1 MIHIAYIQENAEIQD
16 TTTQLTVKHMKRKMI
31 FGVAALAFFV
41 LALAPYSQ
49 AQQLKID
56 DFILT
61 DTQGQQF
68 HLADH
73 AEQKAVVV
81 FMTSSNCVFATKYE
95 DRIKELYEAN
105 QSTDISLVAINY
117 KDHSNSTRDEVKVM
131 RQYAPFPFPY
141 VKDEAQIV
149 AKLLGAETNPEVF
162 ILLPMGTTFE
172 LAYRGQIDDSPLS
185 STRIKEAYVQK
196 ALDAI
201 LEDSDVQTTFT
212 EAKGCP
218 IRWKNQ

>member
-1 MIHIAYIQENAEIQD
+1 MIHIAYIQEHAEIQD

-61 DTQGQQF
+61 DAQGQQF

-73 AEQKAVVV
+73 AEQKAIVV

-95 DRIKELYEAN
+95 DRIKALYETY
-105 QSTDISLVAINY
+105 QSKDIGFVAIN
-117 KDHSNSTRDEVKVM
+117 SNDPSISDRDDVKVM

-141 VKDEAQIV
+141 VKDEAQVV

-162 ILLPMGTTFE
+162 ILLPTGTTFE

-185 STRIKEAYVQK
+185 GTRVKEAYVQQ
-196 ALDAI
+196 ALDSI
-201 LEDSDVQTTFT
+201 LEDADVQTTFT